1 MTPIISTAHHLS
13 LTGPEHCPFWGLL
26 GVGGG
31 HAFRGVTSGSSDWI
45 FGYNIPEQWW
55 IKGKKTAWKRDMIWM
70 RYGWRE
76 RWDPAWHGT
85 TTRHSAELWS
95 GSQALGA
102 YIPLGTIIVHIIPR
116 SWALHPMMEEG
127 IWIGMHQC
135 PHFGVPST
143 ILEVLS
149 AISLPNPYGLE
160 YELPQCISI
169 ASWNS

>member
-31 HAFRGVTSGSSDWI
+31 HAFRGVTSESSDWI
-45 FGYNIPEQWW
+45 FGYNIPGQWW

-76 RWDPAWHGT
+76 RWDPAWHGA
-85 TTRHSAELWS
+85 TTRQSAGLYS
-95 GSQALGA
+95 GSQALRA
-102 YIPLGTIIVHIIPR
+102 YTPLVTMPLYMLQ
-116 SWALHPMMEEG
+116 SFWALQISMKEG
-127 IWIGMHQC
+127 IWIGVHES
-135 PHFGVPST
+135 PLFGIPST
-143 ILEVLS
+143 ILDVLS
-149 AISLPNPYGLE
+149 AMSSPYTYGLA
-160 YELPQCISI
+160 YEPPQCISI